1 MTILVFELF
10 SDVDFALAFI
20 RSIIEHDTNGKVLY
34 INIVSIPKI

>member
-20 RSIIEHDTNGKVLY
+20 RSIIEHGTNGKVLY
-34 INIVSIPKI
+34 INIVPIPKI